1 MPFIRDKGLAET
13 GSFKSA
19 GFASLLQGFSNYGC
33 EQEQLVDENYE
44 YLSKDGS
51 ENYEWDDIDEML
63 AESRRRQKNRLQQ
76 RLDEIQAQIQERHEV
91 YEKYIEILE
100 ERIRVHQDRKDD
112 AGHVNRPFEEEVLA
126 KLEDLYESLRGEVR
140 EKWRDIQ
147 EREKREIEKELD
159 ELKDAELLDSL

>member
-1 MPFIRDKGLAET
+1 LAET

-44 YLSKDGS
+44 YLSEDGS

-76 RLDEIQAQIQERHEV
+76 RLDEVQAQIQERHEV
-91 YEKYIEILE
+91 YEKYIEIPE

-147 EREKREIEKELD
+147 ELEREKREIEKELD

>member
-1 MPFIRDKGLAET
+1 LAET